1 MMIIGSR
8 VDYLVPRCQLMR
20 LEAMPAVHSILRD
33 DVMMVDSSD
42 SEDSDVEL
50 LETVSPRNG
59 HPDDRFF
66 HFMEVYSPFRVAAAI
81 HKMGM
86 NSAGSLDLLSGC
98 DLLTTDGRL
107 TALALLDHRRP
118 MFLMASPPCTMYSE
132 LTRLWN
138 AKKMQWEDREI
149 RQRDADLMLKFAME
163 LCRLQGQAGRLWC
176 HEHPHRASSWK
187 LDVATLFHY
196 NKFCE
201 MAFQS

>member
-1 MMIIGSR
+1 M
-8 VDYLVPRCQLMR
+8 Q
-20 LEAMPAVHSILRD
+20 
-33 DVMMVDSSD
+33 MVGSSD

-50 LETVSPRNG
+50 LETISPRNG

-86 NSAGSLDLLSGC
+86 TSAGSLDLLGGC

-107 TALALLDHRRP
+107 TALSILTYRRP
-118 MFLMASPPCTMYSE
+118 LFLMVSPPCTMYSE

-138 AKKMQWEDREI
+138 AKKMRWEDRVI

-163 LCRLQGQAGRLWC
+163 LCRLQGQAGRFWC

-187 LDVATLFHY
+187 MDVASSFHY
-196 NKFCE
+196 NKFFFVRLYFKVGNMFPLIE
-201 MAFQS
+201 AYHP